1 MEEHKDQNGPLFS
14 TGNTEGQRLANQL
27 ISTML
32 DEIVKNSRDVEI
44 ATIID
49 SMISDAVQKSN

>member
-1 MEEHKDQNGPLFS
+1 MEEHKDQNGPPFS

-27 ISTML
+27 ISNML
-32 DEIVKNSRDVEI
+32 DEIVKHSRDVEI

-49 SMISDAVQKSN
+49 GMISNAVQKSN

>member
-1 MEEHKDQNGPLFS
+1 MEEHKDQNGPPFL

-27 ISTML
+27 ISNML
-32 DEIVKNSRDVEI
+32 DEIVKHSRDVEI

-49 SMISDAVQKSN
+49 GMISNAVQKSN